1 MMRSFLSPIPIERI
15 LNGGKAQAVRSASAT
30 EQRERFR
37 PRVDNASGV
46 PE

>member
-1 MMRSFLSPIPIERI
+1 MMRSFLSPIPMQRI
-15 LNGGKAQAVRSASAT
+15 SNGGKAQALRNASAT

-37 PRVDNASGV
+37 PRVHIASGV